1 MTSDIFFTKEADL
14 HKWKLM
20 EIANT
25 PHTAHT
31 HTNGQNMEIKFR
43 WFFFVLVMMVDGQ
56 NENEKKMKL
65 ILGEKKLKRQK
76 KLVKNF

>member
-25 PHTAHT
+25 PHTHT
-31 HTNGQNMEIKFR
+31 HKWTKHGNQIQVVFC
-43 WFFFVLVMMVDGQ
+43 FVLVMMVDGQ
-56 NENEKKMKL
+56 NENEKK
-65 ILGEKKLKRQK
+65 
-76 KLVKNF
+76 